1 VNNRSNVAV
10 LHTGDGAS
18 GPITLELQVLD
29 GSEGG
34 TAVGQPLSVNLN
46 PGQWAQPSGFFASGG
61 VPNGYIRIRRTAG
74 TAPWYAYGVINDGG
88 QPGQRTGDGAYVPG
102 VQP

>member
-1 VNNRSNVAV
+1 M
-10 LHTGDGAS
+10 
-18 GPITLELQVLD
+18 LD

-34 TAVGQPLSVNLN
+34 KAVGQPLSVNLN

-61 VPNGYIRIRRTAG
+61 VPNGYVRIRRTAG

-88 QPGQRTGDGAYVPG
+88 QPGQRTGDGSYVPG